1 MIVITWNFTALGGVS
16 LFEHCKIL
24 PLKMQLTYA
33 EGGEPGCL
41 VVSPEIAA
49 ILDYQFSFNSEHSP
63 PGPIR
68 KIGNLQ
74 GIPVWVN
81 VDIVRNEAL
90 AVSSPDDI
98 YPTAKLVIENLV
110 EGTAL
115 DYLAQ
120 L

>member
-1 MIVITWNFTALGGVS
+1 MTS

-24 PLKMQLTYA
+24 PLKLRHTYA
-33 EGGEPGCL
+33 LGGHPGCL
-41 VVSPEIAA
+41 VISPEIMS
-49 ILDYQFSFNSEHSP
+49 ILDHQFDFMSEDSP

-68 KIGNLQ
+68 KAGTLQ

-81 VDIVRNEAL
+81 VDIVRNEAM
-90 AVSSPDDI
+90 AVSGPDDL

-110 EGTAL
+110 DENPL